1 MKSALK
7 FLNINQ
13 RSRWSKANYCPLV
26 PTCSGSRRNITIP
39 SLTHLAAAR
48 TLSAF
53 VPKTTYYEVLGLT
66 PSATAADIR
75 QAFLKL
81 SKQCH
86 PDVVSGGY
94 DTENHKRFVQ
104 VNEAYSVLSRPLSRR
119 NYDATLNTS
128 QAYTTTAPPHGYHQ
142 PDAEPYT
149 HYNYRYK
156 GQQSGS
162 DWTKAHSQTGGKV
175 FTHFILVTSCLT
187 CAAVALILHYTHYYI
202 PDPKFLTLRK
212 SNRLDI
218 EQHELIMTSEHEGT
232 VVYYYAVPKAN
243 DSNSYEVLAVMKNP
257 IKDSD
262 MPEIQE
268 LNRLDYNRKQ
278 AL

>member
-7 FLNINQ
+7 FFKINQ
-13 RSRWSKANYCPLV
+13 RWSRADYCPLV
-26 PTCSGSRRNITIP
+26 PTTSSRNFTIP

-53 VPKTTYYEVLGLT
+53 VPKTTYYEVLGLS
-66 PSATAADIR
+66 PSATAAEIR

-86 PDVVSGGY
+86 PDVVTGGY
-94 DTENHKRFVQ
+94 DSENHKKFVR

-119 NYDATLNTS
+119 NYDATLNVS
-128 QAYTTTAPPHGYHQ
+128 EAYTTTTHPHGYYRQ

-149 HYNYRYK
+149 HYNYKYK

-162 DWTKAHSQTGGKV
+162 DWTEADSQKGGKV
-175 FTHFILVTSCLT
+175 FTNFILATSCLT

-212 SNRLDI
+212 SKRQDI
-218 EQHELIMTSEHEGT
+218 EQHELIMTSEHEGN
-232 VVYYYAVPKAN
+232 VVYYYAVPKAD

-257 IKDSD
+257 VKDSG
-262 MPEIQE
+262 MHELQE
-268 LNRLDYNRKQ
+268 LNRVDYNRKQ